1 MEVVPERDEVGEDG
15 RDFGR
20 GDVGLIRG
28 AGLAG
33 LADLA
38 DFAAFTFFRAAA
50 AFTAVLAFFSA
61 FTVFST
67 FSAFSAFSAFFD
79 VIFLVAMAR
88 SSGMGESFESMP
100 RVRRPASGVPPTD
113 FRKMRNS

>member
-1 MEVVPERDEVGEDG
+1 M
-15 RDFGR
+15 
-20 GDVGLIRG
+20 
-28 AGLAG
+28 AG

-50 AFTAVLAFFSA
+50 AFFSA
-61 FTVFST
+61 FTAFST
-67 FSAFSAFSAFFD
+67 FAAFSAFSAFSAFFD

-113 FRKMRNS
+113 FGKMRNS

>member
-1 MEVVPERDEVGEDG
+1 MLECNNRFED
-15 RDFGR
+15 RAF
-20 GDVGLIRG
+20 LLL
-28 AGLAG
+28 LAG
-33 LADLA
+33 
-38 DFAAFTFFRAAA
+38 
-50 AFTAVLAFFSA
+50 VSLAFLWMLRP
-61 FTVFST
+61 
-67 FSAFSAFSAFFD
+67 FFD